1 MILEK
6 SKAMPLRREEK
17 KIKGTRN
24 APQFT
29 NKKDLKTSA
38 LNKMKR
44 SKEIFQKIKEN
55 KKLILRGF
63 VTIKKITPS
72 CKCAE
77 LIKVSILSSKELKMG
92 KKL

>member
-17 KIKGTRN
+17 IKGTRN

-29 NKKDLKTSA
+29 KLKKELKTSA

-44 SKEIFQKIKEN
+44 SKEIFRKIKE
-55 KKLILRGF
+55 K
-63 VTIKKITPS
+63 
-72 CKCAE
+72 
-77 LIKVSILSSKELKMG
+77 
-92 KKL
+92 